1 MSKTLVIC
9 SDVDGV
15 ILNYIQGF
23 IEFTVDEN
31 ISFRYNPEKYGVMR
45 DLINEDELRE
55 RFHKGNYLRKLQYYS
70 NALEVLNSLAE
81 KFELHL
87 VTAISPECSEKRE
100 ENLADLNYTSL
111 QCVGE
116 NDKERIILEEVV
128 PDVMIEDHPEL
139 IQTFH
144 AAGIKVFFPEWHCY
158 TRNMDAFGISFS
170 EWRKLP
176 EMLKDRIS
184 PTPKNGFPS
193 KI

>member
-87 VTAISPECSEKRE
+87 VTAISPECCEKRK
-100 ENLADLNYTSL
+100 ENLAALNYTSL
-111 QCVGE
+111 QCVG
-116 NDKERIILEEVV
+116 DHAKERVILEEVI
-128 PDVMIEDHPEL
+128 PDVIIEDRPKL
-139 IQTFH
+139 IRAFH
-144 AAGIKVFFPEWHCY
+144 AAGIPVFFPDWHRY
-158 TRNMDAFGISFS
+158 TWDMDPFGIAFS
-170 EWRKLP
+170 DWEKLP
-176 EMLKDRIS
+176 SILEGLFSRK
-184 PTPKNGFPS
+184 KN
-193 KI
+193 K